1 MNLTSLTAQSPIEIS
16 EQAGVRYLHF
26 GSDWIQG
33 AMRLSRPNA
42 LELAYT
48 RDFMA
53 ALLLRPEAKRF
64 LLIGLGAG
72 SIAKFI
78 YFNVPESSVT
88 VVEINPRVLHAAR
101 EFFSLPED
109 GDRLDIVIDDGARY
123 VQETAAKFDIIFVDG
138 FDRHARVGAL
148 DTLAF
153 YQACRARLSDQGLLA
168 VNLFGRTR
176 RFDASINRIARTFDD
191 RIIVLPP
198 SEGGNVI
205 AFGVCGREDSLTLP
219 DLKKRALSLR
229 AASGLNLTNLV
240 QLMGQTISFLA
251 GKLIL

>member
-1 MNLTSLTAQSPIEIS
+1 MAKYDSIEVS

-26 GSDWIQG
+26 GSEWIQG
-33 AMRLSRPNA
+33 AMRINRPNA

-48 RDFMA
+48 KDFMA

-78 YFNVPESSVT
+78 YHHIPASDLT
-88 VVEINPRVLHAAR
+88 VVEINPKVLHVAR
-101 EFFSLPED
+101 EFFLLPQD
-109 GDRLDIVIDDGARY
+109 DKRLHNVIDDGALY
-123 VQETAAKFDIIFVDG
+123 IQKTLAQFDIIFVDG

-153 YQACRARLSDQGLLA
+153 YQACRERLTENGLIA

-176 RFDASINRIARTFDD
+176 RFDASINRIAQAFDD
-191 RIIVLPP
+191 RIVVLPP

-205 AFGVCGREDSLTLP
+205 AFGVLGDAIELRGAELKAQVRNLRE
-219 DLKKRALSLR
+219 RA
-229 AASGLNLTNLV
+229 GLNLSHVVRGLEETDSV
-240 QLMGQTISFLA
+240 
-251 GKLIL
+251 

>member
-1 MNLTSLTAQSPIEIS
+1 
-16 EQAGVRYLHF
+16 
-26 GSDWIQG
+26 
-33 AMRLSRPNA
+33 MRLSRPNA

-53 ALLLRPEAKRF
+53 ALLLRPEAQRF

-72 SIAKFI
+72 WIAKFI
-78 YFNVPESSVT
+78 YHHIPESDLT
-88 VVEINPRVLHAAR
+88 VVEINPKVLHVAR
-101 EFFSLPED
+101 EFFLLPQD
-109 GDRLDIVIDDGARY
+109 DKRLHNVIDDGALY
-123 VQETAAKFDIIFVDG
+123 IQKTLAQFDIIFVDG

-153 YQACRARLSDQGLLA
+153 YQACRERLTENGLIA

-176 RFDASINRIARTFDD
+176 RFDASINRIAQIFDD

-205 AFGVCGREDSLTLP
+205 TFGVSGGSLELNERQLKAEVRAIREC
-219 DLKKRALSLR
+219 
-229 AASGLNLTNLV
+229 SGLNLSGV
-240 QLMGQTISFLA
+240 I
-251 GKLIL
+251 KDLIGLGTL

>member
-1 MNLTSLTAQSPIEIS
+1 MPRSTIEVS

-26 GSDWIQG
+26 GSECIQG

-78 YFNVPESSVT
+78 YHHIPDSDLT
-88 VVEINPRVLHAAR
+88 VVEINPNVLHVAR
-101 EFFSLPED
+101 EFFILPQD
-109 GDRLDIVIDDGARY
+109 DKRLQIVIDDGALY
-123 VQETAAKFDIIFVDG
+123 IQKTLAQFDIIFVDG

-148 DTLAF
+148 DTKAF
-153 YQACRARLSDQGLLA
+153 YQACRAHLSDNGLMA
-168 VNLFGRTR
+168 VNLFGRTL
-176 RFDASINRIARTFDD
+176 RFEASVKRIAETFDD
-191 RIIVLPP
+191 RIVVLPP
-198 SEGGNVI
+198 SAGGNVI
-205 AFGVCGREDSLTLP
+205 AFSISGREDSVTVA
-219 DLKKRALSLR
+219 DLKNRAQSLR
-229 AASGLNLTNLV
+229 ALTGLNLANLV
-240 QLMGQTISFLA
+240 QLMARTISFFE
-251 GKLIL
+251 GKLSL

>member
-1 MNLTSLTAQSPIEIS
+1 MPRSTIEVS

-26 GSDWIQG
+26 GSEWIQG
-33 AMRLSRPNA
+33 AMRISRPNA

-48 RDFMA
+48 KDFMA

-78 YFNVPESSVT
+78 YHHIPESHLT
-88 VVEINPRVLHAAR
+88 VVEINERVLHVAR
-101 EFFSLPED
+101 EFFVLPDD
-109 GDRLDIVIDDGARY
+109 GGRLDIVIDDGARY
-123 VQETAAKFDIIFVDG
+123 VQDTTAKFDIIFVDG

-153 YQACRARLSDQGLLA
+153 YQACRARLSDNGLIA

-176 RFDASINRIARTFDD
+176 RFDASINRIAQAFDD
-191 RIIVLPP
+191 RIVVLPP

-205 AFGVCGREDSLTLP
+205 AFGVLGETVELRGNE
-219 DLKKRALSLR
+219 LKAQVRKLR
-229 AASGLNLTNLV
+229 DTAGLNLSHVVRGLEETDRV
-240 QLMGQTISFLA
+240 
-251 GKLIL
+251 

>member
-1 MNLTSLTAQSPIEIS
+1 MPRSTIEVS

-26 GSDWIQG
+26 GSEWIQG
-33 AMRLSRPNA
+33 AMRISRPNA

-48 RDFMA
+48 KDFMA

-78 YFNVPESSVT
+78 YHHIPESHLT
-88 VVEINPRVLHAAR
+88 VVEINERVLHVAR
-101 EFFSLPED
+101 EFFVLPDD
-109 GDRLDIVIDDGARY
+109 GGRLDIVIDDGARY
-123 VQETAAKFDIIFVDG
+123 VQDTTAKFDTIFVDG

-153 YQACRARLSDQGLLA
+153 YQACRARLSDNGLIA

-176 RFDASINRIARTFDD
+176 RFDASINRIAQAFDD
-191 RIIVLPP
+191 RIVVLPP
-198 SEGGNVI
+198 SVGGNVI
-205 AFGVCGREDSLTLP
+205 AFGVLGDTVELRGSE
-219 DLKKRALSLR
+219 LKAQVRKLR
-229 AASGLNLTNLV
+229 DTAGLNLSHVVRGLEATDNV
-240 QLMGQTISFLA
+240 
-251 GKLIL
+251 

>member
-1 MNLTSLTAQSPIEIS
+1 MPRSTIEVS

-26 GSDWIQG
+26 GSEWIQG
-33 AMRLSRPNA
+33 AMRLSRPNI

-78 YFNVPESSVT
+78 YHHIPESDLT
-88 VVEINPRVLHAAR
+88 VVEINPQVLQVAR
-101 EFFSLPED
+101 EFFLLPQD
-109 GDRLDIVIDDGARY
+109 DQRLHNIIDDGALY
-123 VQETAAKFDIIFVDG
+123 IQKTLAQFDIIFVDG

-148 DTLAF
+148 DTHAF
-153 YQACRARLSDQGLLA
+153 YQACRAHLSDSGLMA
-168 VNLFGRTR
+168 VNLFGRTL
-176 RFDASINRIARTFDD
+176 RFDASVNRIADAFDD
-191 RIIVLPP
+191 RIVVLPP

-205 AFGVCGREDSLTLP
+205 AMGVSGQEDSVTVAE
-219 DLKKRALSLR
+219 LKKRAQSFRVLT
-229 AASGLNLTNLV
+229 GLNLTNLV
-240 QLMGQTISFLA
+240 QLMGRTISFA
-251 GKLIL
+251 EGKLAL

>member
-1 MNLTSLTAQSPIEIS
+1 MPRSTIEVS

-26 GSDWIQG
+26 GSEWIQG
-33 AMRLSRPNA
+33 AMRISRPNA

-78 YFNVPESSVT
+78 YYCIPESHLT
-88 VVEINPRVLHAAR
+88 VVEINSRVLHVAR
-101 EFFSLPED
+101 EFFALPDD
-109 GDRLDIVIDDGARY
+109 GDRLAIVIDDGARY
-123 VQETAAKFDIIFVDG
+123 VQETTIQFDTIFVDG

-153 YQACRARLSDQGLLA
+153 YQACRARLSDAGLIA

-176 RFDASINRIARTFDD
+176 RFDASINRIAQAFED
-191 RIIVLPP
+191 RIAVLSP

-205 AFGVCGREDSLTLP
+205 AFGVSGASADLNERE
-219 DLKKRALSLR
+219 LKAGVRALR
-229 AASGLNLTNLV
+229 EQTGLNLSGVLKDLIGLENL
-240 QLMGQTISFLA
+240 
-251 GKLIL
+251 

>member
-1 MNLTSLTAQSPIEIS
+1 MAKSDSIEVS

-26 GSDWIQG
+26 GSEWIQG
-33 AMRLSRPNA
+33 AMRINRPNA

-48 RDFMA
+48 KDFMA
-53 ALLLRPEAKRF
+53 ALLLRPEAQRF

-78 YFNVPESSVT
+78 YHHIPASDLT
-88 VVEINPRVLHAAR
+88 VVEINPKVLHVAR
-101 EFFSLPED
+101 EFFLLPQD
-109 GDRLDIVIDDGARY
+109 DKRLHNVIDDGALY
-123 VQETAAKFDIIFVDG
+123 IQKTLAQFDIIFVDG

-153 YQACRARLSDQGLLA
+153 YQACRERLTENGLIA

-176 RFDASINRIARTFDD
+176 RFDASINRIAQAFDD
-191 RIIVLPP
+191 RIVVLPP

-205 AFGVCGREDSLTLP
+205 AFGVLGDAIELRGAELKAQVRNLRE
-219 DLKKRALSLR
+219 RA
-229 AASGLNLTNLV
+229 GLNLSHVVRGLEETDSV
-240 QLMGQTISFLA
+240 
-251 GKLIL
+251 

>member
-1 MNLTSLTAQSPIEIS
+1 MPRSTIEVS
-16 EQAGVRYLHF
+16 EHAGVRYLHF
-26 GSDWIQG
+26 GSEWIQG

-48 RDFMA
+48 KDFMA

-78 YFNVPESSVT
+78 YCHVLESHLT
-88 VVEINPRVLHAAR
+88 VVEINSRVLHVAR

-123 VQETAAKFDIIFVDG
+123 VPETTTQFDIIFVDG

-153 YQACRARLSDQGLLA
+153 YQACRARLSDDGLIA
-168 VNLFGRTR
+168 VNLFARTR
-176 RFDASINRIARTFDD
+176 RFDASINRIALAFDD
-191 RIIVLPP
+191 RIVVLPP

-205 AFGVCGREDSLTLP
+205 AFGVVGSRVELSGRE
-219 DLKKRALSLR
+219 LKAQARKLR
-229 AASGLNLTNLV
+229 ETSALNLSNV
-240 QLMGQTISFLA
+240 ISSLEEFRSV
-251 GKLIL
+251 

>member
-1 MNLTSLTAQSPIEIS
+1 MPRSSIEVS

-26 GSDWIQG
+26 GSEWIQG

-78 YFNVPESSVT
+78 YHHIPESHLT
-88 VVEINPRVLHAAR
+88 VVEINPKVLHVAR
-101 EFFSLPED
+101 EFFLLPQD
-109 GDRLDIVIDDGARY
+109 DKRLNNVIDDGALY
-123 VQETAAKFDIIFVDG
+123 IQKTLAQFDIIFVDG

-148 DTLAF
+148 DTQAF
-153 YQACRARLSDQGLLA
+153 YQACRAHLSDNGLMA
-168 VNLFGRTR
+168 VNLFGRTL
-176 RFDASINRIARTFDD
+176 RFDASVSRIAAAFDD
-191 RIIVLPP
+191 RIVMLPP

-205 AFGVCGREDSLTLP
+205 AMGISGREDSVSVAE
-219 DLKKRALSLR
+219 LKTRALSFR
-229 AASGLNLTNLV
+229 TSTGLNLANLV
-240 QLMGQTISFLA
+240 QLMGRTISFFEGQLV
-251 GKLIL
+251 L

>member
-1 MNLTSLTAQSPIEIS
+1 MPRSTIEVS

-26 GSDWIQG
+26 GSEWIQG

-78 YFNVPESSVT
+78 YHHIPDSDLT
-88 VVEINPRVLHAAR
+88 VVEINPNVLHVAR
-101 EFFSLPED
+101 EFFILPQD
-109 GDRLDIVIDDGARY
+109 DKRLQIVIDDGALY
-123 VQETAAKFDIIFVDG
+123 IQKTLAQFDIIFVDG

-153 YQACRARLSDQGLLA
+153 YLASRAHLSDEGLMA
-168 VNLFGRTR
+168 VNLFGRTL
-176 RFDASINRIARTFDD
+176 RFDASIKRIAEAFDD
-191 RIIVLPP
+191 RIVVLPP
-198 SEGGNVI
+198 SAGGNVI
-205 AFGVCGREDSLTLP
+205 AFSISGREDSVTVA
-219 DLKKRALSLR
+219 DLKNRAQSLR
-229 AASGLNLTNLV
+229 ALTGLNLASLV
-240 QLMGQTISFLA
+240 SLMARTISFFE
-251 GKLIL
+251 GKLNL

>member
-1 MNLTSLTAQSPIEIS
+1 MPQSPIEIS
-16 EQAGVRYLHF
+16 EQSGVRYLHF
-26 GSDWIQG
+26 GSEWIQG
-33 AMRLSRPNA
+33 AMRISQPNA

-78 YFNVPESSVT
+78 YHRIPDSHLV
-88 VVEINPRVLHAAR
+88 VVEINPRVLHVAR
-101 EFFSLPED
+101 EFFSLPSD
-109 GDRLDIVIDDGARY
+109 SDRLDIVIDDGASY
-123 VQETAAKFDIIFVDG
+123 VQESSAQFDIIFVDG

-148 DTLAF
+148 DTRAF
-153 YQACRARLSDQGLLA
+153 YQACRLRLSDEGLLA

-176 RFDASINRIARTFDD
+176 RFDASINRIAQAFDD
-191 RIIVLPP
+191 RIVVLPP

-205 AFGVCGREDSLTLP
+205 AFGVVGSPVELGGRE
-219 DLKKRALSLR
+219 LKTQAKNLREISALNLSHVI
-229 AASGLNLTNLV
+229 SGLQATGSV
-240 QLMGQTISFLA
+240 
-251 GKLIL
+251 

>member
-1 MNLTSLTAQSPIEIS
+1 LAKSDSIEVS

-26 GSDWIQG
+26 GSEWIQG

-78 YFNVPESSVT
+78 YFFIPESHLT
-88 VVEINPRVLHAAR
+88 VVEINPRVLHVAR
-101 EFFSLPED
+101 EFFTLPED
-109 GDRLDIVIDDGARY
+109 NNRLDMVIDDGARY
-123 VQETAAKFDIIFVDG
+123 VQETDAKFDIIFVDG

-153 YQACRARLSDQGLLA
+153 YQACRARLSNYGLIA

-176 RFDASINRIARTFDD
+176 RFDASINRIAKVFDD
-191 RIIVLPP
+191 RIVVLPP
-198 SEGGNVI
+198 SEGGNII
-205 AFGVCGREDSLTLP
+205 AFGVCGNRVDLNER
-219 DLKKRALSLR
+219 DLKAEVRTLR
-229 AASGLNLTNLV
+229 ENSGLNLS
-240 QLMGQTISFLA
+240 G
-251 GKLIL
+251 LIKDLIEVDAI

>member
-1 MNLTSLTAQSPIEIS
+1 MPRSTIEVS

-26 GSDWIQG
+26 GSEWIQG

-78 YFNVPESSVT
+78 YHHIPDSDLT
-88 VVEINPRVLHAAR
+88 VVEINPNVLHVAR
-101 EFFSLPED
+101 EFFILPQD
-109 GDRLDIVIDDGARY
+109 DKRLQIVIDDGALY
-123 VQETAAKFDIIFVDG
+123 IQKTLAQFDIIFVDG

-148 DTLAF
+148 DTPAF
-153 YQACRARLSDQGLLA
+153 YQACRGHLTDNGLMA
-168 VNLFGRTR
+168 VNLFGRTL
-176 RFDASINRIARTFDD
+176 RFDASIKRIAEAFDD
-191 RIIVLPP
+191 RIVVLPP
-198 SEGGNVI
+198 SAGGNVI
-205 AFGVCGREDSLTLP
+205 AFSISGREDSVTVA
-219 DLKKRALSLR
+219 DLKNRAQSLR
-229 AASGLNLTNLV
+229 ALTGLNLASLV
-240 QLMGQTISFLA
+240 SLMARTISFFE
-251 GKLIL
+251 GKLNL

>member
-1 MNLTSLTAQSPIEIS
+1 MPRSTIEVS

-26 GSDWIQG
+26 GSEWIQG

-48 RDFMA
+48 KDFMA
-53 ALLLRPEAKRF
+53 ALLLRPDAKRF

-78 YFNVPESSVT
+78 YYHIAESHLT
-88 VVEINPRVLHAAR
+88 VVEINEGVLHVAR
-101 EFFSLPED
+101 EFFALPND
-109 GDRLDIVIDDGARY
+109 ADRLNIVIDDGARY
-123 VQETAAKFDIIFVDG
+123 VQETTAQFDIIFVDG

-148 DTLAF
+148 DTAVF
-153 YQACRARLSDQGLLA
+153 YQACRARLTDQGLIA

-176 RFDASINRIARTFDD
+176 KFDASINRIAQAFDN
-191 RIIVLPP
+191 RIVVLPP

-205 AFGVCGREDSLTLP
+205 AFGAMGDTVELRGSELKSQVRKLRET
-219 DLKKRALSLR
+219 
-229 AASGLNLTNLV
+229 SGLNLSHVVRGLEETDSV
-240 QLMGQTISFLA
+240 
-251 GKLIL
+251 

>member
-1 MNLTSLTAQSPIEIS
+1 MAQSPIEIS

-26 GSDWIQG
+26 GSEWIQG

-78 YFNVPESSVT
+78 YFHIPESVIT
-88 VVEINPRVLHAAR
+88 VVEINPRVQHAAR
-101 EFFSLPED
+101 EFFLLPED
-109 GDRLDIVIDDGARY
+109 SDRLDIVIDDGAHY
-123 VQETAAKFDIIFVDG
+123 VKETENRFDIIFVDG
-138 FDRHARVGAL
+138 FDRHARVGTL
-148 DTLAF
+148 DTAAF
-153 YQACRARLSDQGLLA
+153 YQACRGRLSEQGLIA

-176 RFDASINRIARTFDD
+176 RFDASINRIAHAFDD
-191 RIIVLPP
+191 RVIVLPP

-205 AFGVCGREDSLTLP
+205 ALAVCGREDSVTLSE
-219 DLKKRALSLR
+219 LKKRALSLR
-229 AASGLNLTNLV
+229 AATGLNLTNLV
-240 QLMGQTISFLA
+240 QLMGRTISFLA

>member
-1 MNLTSLTAQSPIEIS
+1 MPRSTIEVS

-26 GSDWIQG
+26 GSEWIQG

-48 RDFMA
+48 KDFMA

-78 YFNVPESSVT
+78 YHHIPESHLT
-88 VVEINPRVLHAAR
+88 VVEINERVLHVAR
-101 EFFSLPED
+101 EFFVLPDD

-123 VQETAAKFDIIFVDG
+123 VQETTVQFDIIFVDG

-153 YQACRARLSDQGLLA
+153 YQACRARLSDNGLIA

-176 RFDASINRIARTFDD
+176 RFDASINRIAHAFDD

-198 SEGGNVI
+198 SDGGNVI
-205 AFGVCGREDSLTLP
+205 VFGVCGGSVELNERE
-219 DLKKRALSLR
+219 LKAQARALRES
-229 AASGLNLTNLV
+229 AGLNLSGVIKDLI
-240 QLMGQTISFLA
+240 GIDTI
-251 GKLIL
+251 

>member
-1 MNLTSLTAQSPIEIS
+1 MS

-26 GSDWIQG
+26 GSEWIQG
-33 AMRLSRPNA
+33 AMRVSRPNA

-53 ALLLRPEAKRF
+53 ALLLRPEANRF

-78 YFNVPESSVT
+78 YSHVPESHLIA
-88 VVEINPRVLHAAR
+88 VEINPRVLHVAR

-109 GDRLDIVIDDGARY
+109 HDRLEVVIDDGARY
-123 VQETAAKFDIIFVDG
+123 VRESTHKFDIIFVDG

-153 YQACRARLSDQGLLA
+153 YRACRARLSNQGLIA

-176 RFDASINRIARTFDD
+176 RFDASINRIAQAFDD
-191 RIIVLPP
+191 RIVVLPP
-198 SEGGNVI
+198 SEGGNII
-205 AFGVCGREDSLTLP
+205 AFGACGAKVELSERE
-219 DLKKRALSLR
+219 LR
-229 AASGLNLTNLV
+229 ADVRDLRAGTGLNLSGLLKDLV
-240 QLMGQTISFLA
+240 ETDTI
-251 GKLIL
+251 

>member
-1 MNLTSLTAQSPIEIS
+1 MQRSTIEVS

-26 GSDWIQG
+26 GSAWIQG

-78 YFNVPESSVT
+78 YFHVPESVVT

-101 EFFSLPED
+101 EFFLLPED
-109 GDRLDIVIDDGARY
+109 GDRLEIVIDDGARY
-123 VQETAAKFDIIFVDG
+123 VQETAARFDIIFVDG

-153 YQACRARLSDQGLLA
+153 YQACRSRLSEQGLLA

-176 RFDASINRIARTFDD
+176 RFDASINRIAQTFDD
-191 RIIVLPP
+191 RIIALPP

-205 AFGVCGREDSLTLP
+205 AFGISGANVELNERQ
-219 DLKKRALSLR
+219 LKAEVRALR
-229 AASGLNLTNLV
+229 EGSGLNLSGIIKDLV
-240 QLMGQTISFLA
+240 GIGTL
-251 GKLIL
+251 

>member
-1 MNLTSLTAQSPIEIS
+1 MAKAESIEVS

-26 GSDWIQG
+26 GSAWIQG

-72 SIAKFI
+72 SIAKFV
-78 YFNVPESSVT
+78 YCHVPESVVT
-88 VVEINPRVLHAAR
+88 VIEINPRVLHVAR

-123 VQETAAKFDIIFVDG
+123 VQETTTRFDIIFVDG

-148 DTLAF
+148 DTVAF
-153 YQACRARLSDQGLLA
+153 YQACRSLLSEQGLIA

-176 RFDASINRIARTFDD
+176 RFDASINRIAQAFDD

-205 AFGVCGREDSLTLP
+205 AFGVSGGSVALNERE
-219 DLKKRALSLR
+219 LKAEVRALR
-229 AASGLNLTNLV
+229 EGSGLNLSGVIKDLIGV
-240 QLMGQTISFLA
+240 GTI
-251 GKLIL
+251 

>member
-1 MNLTSLTAQSPIEIS
+1 MPKRDSIEVS

-26 GSDWIQG
+26 CSEWIQG

-53 ALLLRPEAKRF
+53 ALLLRPDAKKF

-78 YFNVPESSVT
+78 YHHISESDLT
-88 VVEINPRVLHAAR
+88 VVEINPKVLHVAR
-101 EFFSLPED
+101 EFFLLPQD
-109 GDRLDIVIDDGARY
+109 DKRLHNVIDDGALY
-123 VQETAAKFDIIFVDG
+123 IQKTLAQFDIIFVDG

-148 DTLAF
+148 DTQAF
-153 YQACRARLSDQGLLA
+153 YQACRAHLSDNGLMA
-168 VNLFGRTR
+168 VNLFGRTL
-176 RFDASINRIARTFDD
+176 RFDASVERIAMAFED
-191 RIIVLPP
+191 RIVVLPP

-205 AFGVCGREDSLTLP
+205 AFALSGREDAVSVAE
-219 DLKKRALSLR
+219 LKNRAQSFR
-229 AASGLNLTNLV
+229 AVTGLNLTNLV
-240 QLMGQTISFLA
+240 QLMARTISFLA

>member
-1 MNLTSLTAQSPIEIS
+1 MPKRDSIEVS

-26 GSDWIQG
+26 GSEWIQG

-53 ALLLRPEAKRF
+53 ALLLRPDAKKF

-78 YFNVPESSVT
+78 YHHISESDLT
-88 VVEINPRVLHAAR
+88 VVEINPKVLHVAR
-101 EFFSLPED
+101 EFFLLPQD
-109 GDRLDIVIDDGARY
+109 DKRLHNVIDDGALY
-123 VQETAAKFDIIFVDG
+123 IQKTLAQFDIIFVDG

-148 DTLAF
+148 DTQAF
-153 YQACRARLSDQGLLA
+153 YQACRAHLSDNGLMA
-168 VNLFGRTR
+168 VNLFGRTL
-176 RFDASINRIARTFDD
+176 RFDASVERIAMAFED
-191 RIIVLPP
+191 RIVVLPP

-205 AFGVCGREDSLTLP
+205 AFALSGREDAVSVAE
-219 DLKKRALSLR
+219 LKNRAQSFR
-229 AASGLNLTNLV
+229 AVTGLNLTNLV
-240 QLMGQTISFLA
+240 QLMARTISFLA

>member
-1 MNLTSLTAQSPIEIS
+1 MS

-26 GSDWIQG
+26 GSEWIQG
-33 AMRLSRPNA
+33 AMRVSRPNA

-78 YFNVPESSVT
+78 YSHVPESHLIA
-88 VVEINPRVLHAAR
+88 VEINPRVLHVAR

-109 GDRLDIVIDDGARY
+109 HDRLEVLIEDGARY
-123 VQETAAKFDIIFVDG
+123 VRESTHKFDIIFVDG

-153 YQACRARLSDQGLLA
+153 YQACRARLWNDGLIA
-168 VNLFGRTR
+168 VNLFGRTM
-176 RFDASINRIARTFDD
+176 RFDASINRIARAFDD
-191 RIIVLPP
+191 RIVVLPP

-205 AFGVCGREDSLTLP
+205 AFGVVGSPVELSAAE
-219 DLKKRALSLR
+219 LKAQARRWRQTSALNLSHVI
-229 AASGLNLTNLV
+229 SGLQATGSV
-240 QLMGQTISFLA
+240 
-251 GKLIL
+251 

>member
-1 MNLTSLTAQSPIEIS
+1 MPRSTIEVS

-26 GSDWIQG
+26 GSEWIQG

-48 RDFMA
+48 KDFMA

-78 YFNVPESSVT
+78 YFHIPESHLT
-88 VVEINPRVLHAAR
+88 VVEINPRGLHVAR
-101 EFFSLPED
+101 EIFALPED
-109 GDRLDIVIDDGARY
+109 GTRLEIAIDDGARY
-123 VQETAAKFDIIFVDG
+123 VQETEAKFDIIFVDG

-153 YQACRARLSDQGLLA
+153 YQACRARLSNIGLVA

-176 RFDASINRIARTFDD
+176 RFDASINRIAQAFED
-191 RIIVLPP
+191 RIVVLPP
-198 SEGGNVI
+198 SEGGNII
-205 AFGVCGREDSLTLP
+205 AFGVSGAQVELTER
-219 DLKKRALSLR
+219 DLKAEVRALR
-229 AASGLNLTNLV
+229 ENSGLNL
-240 QLMGQTISFLA
+240 SA
-251 GKLIL
+251 LINDLIDSDPV

>member
-1 MNLTSLTAQSPIEIS
+1 MAKAESIEVS
-16 EQAGVRYLHF
+16 EHAGVRYLHF
-26 GSDWIQG
+26 GSEWIQG

-48 RDFMA
+48 KDFMA

-78 YFNVPESSVT
+78 YFHVPESHLT
-88 VVEINPRVLHAAR
+88 VVEINPRVLHVAR
-101 EFFSLPED
+101 EFFALPED

-123 VQETAAKFDIIFVDG
+123 VPETTTQFDIIFVDG

-153 YQACRARLSDQGLLA
+153 YQACRARLSDDGLIA
-168 VNLFGRTR
+168 VNLFARTR
-176 RFDASINRIARTFDD
+176 RFNASINRIALAFDD
-191 RIIVLPP
+191 RIVVLPP

-205 AFGVCGREDSLTLP
+205 AFGVVGSRVELSGRE
-219 DLKKRALSLR
+219 LKAQARKLR
-229 AASGLNLTNLV
+229 ETSALNLSNVICSLEEFRSV
-240 QLMGQTISFLA
+240 
-251 GKLIL
+251 

>member
-1 MNLTSLTAQSPIEIS
+1 MPRSPIEVS

-26 GSDWIQG
+26 GSEWIQG

-78 YFNVPESSVT
+78 YHHVPESDLT
-88 VVEINPRVLHAAR
+88 VVEINPQVLHVAR
-101 EFFSLPED
+101 EFFLLPQD
-109 GDRLDIVIDDGARY
+109 DKRLHNIIDDGALY
-123 VQETAAKFDIIFVDG
+123 IQKSLAQFDMIFVDG

-148 DTLAF
+148 DTQAF
-153 YQACRARLSDQGLLA
+153 YQACRAHLSDNALMA
-168 VNLFGRTR
+168 VNLFGRTL
-176 RFDASINRIARTFDD
+176 RFDASVRRIATAFDD
-191 RIIVLPP
+191 RIVVLPP

-205 AFGVCGREDSLTLP
+205 AMGVSGREDSVSVAE
-219 DLKKRALSLR
+219 LKKRAASFR
-229 AASGLNLTNLV
+229 AATGLNLGNLV
-240 QLMGQTISFLA
+240 QLMGRTISFFE
-251 GKLIL
+251 GKLAL

>member
-1 MNLTSLTAQSPIEIS
+1 MPRSTIEVS

-26 GSDWIQG
+26 GSEWIQG

-78 YFNVPESSVT
+78 YHHIPDSDLT
-88 VVEINPRVLHAAR
+88 VVEINPNVLHVAR
-101 EFFSLPED
+101 EFFILPQD
-109 GDRLDIVIDDGARY
+109 DKRLQIVIDDGALY
-123 VQETAAKFDIIFVDG
+123 IQKTLAQFDIIFVDG

-153 YQACRARLSDQGLLA
+153 YLASRAHLSDEGLMA
-168 VNLFGRTR
+168 VNLFGRTL
-176 RFDASINRIARTFDD
+176 RFDASIKRIAEAFDD
-191 RIIVLPP
+191 RIVVLPP
-198 SEGGNVI
+198 SAGGNVI
-205 AFGVCGREDSLTLP
+205 AFSISGREDSVTVA
-219 DLKKRALSLR
+219 DLKNRAQSLR
-229 AASGLNLTNLV
+229 ALTGLNLASLV
-240 QLMGQTISFLA
+240 SLMARTITFFE
-251 GKLIL
+251 GKLNL